1 MRSRTRYV
9 IRSAEGGELVCPSLA
24 DLCALYDQGFV
35 GDDDLV
41 RPESSQRWVRA
52 AALPGLRTLR
62 ERRKGP
68 GQAALFLAVA
78 IIVALAA
85 AILLRGLH

>member
-1 MRSRTRYV
+1 MRNGTRYV
-9 IRSAEGGELVCPSLA
+9 IRSSEGRDLICPSLA
-24 DLCALYDQGFV
+24 DLLALYDQGFL

-41 RPESSQRWVRA
+41 RPESSQKWVRA
-52 AALPGLRTLR
+52 SAMPGLRTLR

-78 IIVALAA
+78 VTVALAA
-85 AILLRGLH
+85 AILLRGLR